1 MDKNTIIGLLLM
13 GAVLIGF
20 TLLNKPS
27 EEEIAKQREQHRRDS
42 IAYALNLEES
52 ARMADFKAP
61 AESKGNVEDDF
72 FTAPVAKDNVE
83 NTLNSQA
90 TDSLA
95 AVQASNEE
103 QIYILENSK
112 VKLTISSKGA
122 QIISAQIKGYKTFTG
137 DSLYLFD
144 KDAATSLVLTN
155 TQGAKLTTDRLNF
168 TLLPEKNTTG
178 RDLTMRYAY
187 GENQHIDFIYTLSED
202 DYFVKYDIQMVGM
215 KGVLQRDTEGI
226 FELAWT
232 QKMRQL
238 EKSAKNEQQYSGL
251 RYKRVSG
258 EMDEMSESKD
268 EKKEVTEPTKWLAFK
283 NQFFSSILV
292 ADKEFLNLQLETRVT
307 ENNGY
312 LKTYNSRAYIPAKI
326 DAERNVMHAGMRFY
340 FGPLGY
346 SHLKSYDE
354 NIAETDQLNFDE
366 LVPLGWAIFRVISK
380 YFVIPIF
387 DFLLGTGWFS
397 MGIIILLLTIIVKVI
412 IAPLTYK
419 SFMSSAKMRVLR
431 PQVEEI
437 NAKYPKPE
445 QATEKQQAVM
455 GLYSRAGANPM
466 AGCIPMLLQMPLL
479 IAMFRFFPNAIE
491 LRGQSFLWADDLSTY
506 DAIITFPF
514 TIPFL
519 GDHLSLFCILMTI
532 TNVIYTKFNMEM
544 TDTGQ
549 NQMPGMK
556 WMMYLMPV
564 IFLFVLN
571 DFPSGLT
578 YYYFISL
585 LITILLTLGFRYFVD
600 EEAVLAKLH
609 ENMAK
614 PKKKSGFMARL
625 EEAQRMQQQQMKQQ
639 NKKKR

>member
-1 MDKNTIIGLLLM
+1 MDKNTIIGFILM
-13 GAVLIGF
+13 AAVLIGF
-20 TLLNKPS
+20 TVLNKPS
-27 EEEIAKQREQHRRDS
+27 EEEIAKQREQARRDS

-52 ARMADFKAP
+52 ANLTDFKSSAKN
-61 AESKGNVEDDF
+61 ENTEDDF
-72 FTAPVAKDNVE
+72 FAAPKVGEVE
-83 NTLNSQA
+83 GVSF
-90 TDSLA
+90 DSLN
-95 AVQASNEE
+95 AVQSKKAEE
-103 QIYILENSK
+103 TFLLQNNKIA
-112 VKLTISSKGA
+112 LTVSSKGG
-122 QIISAQIKGYKTFTG
+122 QIISAQIKDYKTFDG

-144 KDAATSLVLTN
+144 KDAMMSLVLTN
-155 TQGAKLTTDRLNF
+155 HQGKVLTTDKLTFEPLYSKALN
-168 TLLPEKNTTG
+168 EV
-178 RDLTMRYAY
+178 TMRYTY
-187 GENQHIDFIYTLSED
+187 GEKQYIDFIYTLSED

-226 FELAWT
+226 FELQWA
-232 QKMRQL
+232 QRMRQL
-238 EKSAKNEQQYSGL
+238 EKSTKNEQQYSGI
-251 RYKRVSG
+251 RYKRTTG
-258 EMDEMSESKD
+258 EVDEMAEGKD
-268 EKKEVTEPTKWLAFK
+268 EKKEITEPTKWLAFK

-292 ADKEFLNLQLETRVT
+292 ADKQFMNLQLETRIT
-307 ENNGY
+307 EGNGY
-312 LKTYNSRAYIPAKI
+312 LKTYDAKAYIPAKI
-326 DAERNVMHAGMRFY
+326 DAERNVMHAGMKFY

-354 NIAETDQLNFDE
+354 NVAQADQLNFDE

-380 YFVIPIF
+380 YFVIPVF
-387 DFLLGTGWFS
+387 DFLQGTGLFS
-397 MGIIILLLTIIVKVI
+397 MGIIILLLTIIVKLI
-412 IAPLTYK
+412 ISPLTYK

-437 NAKYPKPE
+437 NAKFSKD

-455 GLYSRAGANPM
+455 ALYSKAGANPM
-466 AGCIPMLLQMPLL
+466 SGCIPMLLQMPVL
-479 IAMFRFFPNAIE
+479 IALFRFFPNAIE
-491 LRGQSFLWADDLSTY
+491 LRQQSFLWADDLSTY
-506 DAIITFPF
+506 DAIVTFPF
-514 TIPFL
+514 SIPLL

-544 TDTGQ
+544 TNTGQ
-549 NQMPGMK
+549 DQMPGMK

-600 EEAVLAKLH
+600 EEKVLAKLK

-639 NKKKR
+639 NKKKK